1 MSHRIIYA
9 VASIIMA
16 VIIAFILKD
25 AYYVVISAIPLA
37 VFSKKWA
44 TIYGLLIGFLS
55 FISVYLQYPFS
66 SIEKIGTIVGSIIGL
81 PSFMIILIYPLL
93 AGLISAFA
101 ALLWTSLYEMSNLK
115 GKKKLVKIKS

>member
-81 PSFMIILIYPLL
+81 PSLMIILIYPLL